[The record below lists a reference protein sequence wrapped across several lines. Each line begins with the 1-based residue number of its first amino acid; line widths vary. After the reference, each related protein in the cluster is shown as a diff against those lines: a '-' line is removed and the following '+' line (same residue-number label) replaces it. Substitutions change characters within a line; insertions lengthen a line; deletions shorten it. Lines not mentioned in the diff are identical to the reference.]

1 MSSTAAETSQ
11 LGVSNQLASLVP
23 TFDPSRDDLVTY
35 QQKVEL
41 VTAAWPKTKLAEL
54 QTRLILNTTGSA
66 FQKLQIHQ
74 AELVTGEEAAIK
86 KLVELLGGQWGRVP
100 LAKKYEEAEIA
111 LFHTQQ
117 HSDETNDSYLARAD
131 VNWSKLLAQKV
142 TLADLQAFIT
152 LRGSC
157 LTAEDKKRIVL
168 ESEAA
173 GQLTTKRVAE
183 SIRML
188 GSVFFNDITG
198 NKRTVKSKVYDQM
211 H

>member
-1 MSSTAAETSQ
+1 M
-11 LGVSNQLASLVP
+11 
-23 TFDPSRDDLVTY
+23 
-35 QQKVEL
+35 
-41 VTAAWPKTKLAEL
+41 
-54 QTRLILNTTGSA
+54 
-66 FQKLQIHQ
+66 
-74 AELVTGEEAAIK
+74 
-86 KLVELLGGQWGRVP
+86 
-100 LAKKYEEAEIA
+100 
-111 LFHTQQ
+111 
-117 HSDETNDSYLARAD
+117 
-131 VNWSKLLAQKV
+131 NWSKLLAQKV